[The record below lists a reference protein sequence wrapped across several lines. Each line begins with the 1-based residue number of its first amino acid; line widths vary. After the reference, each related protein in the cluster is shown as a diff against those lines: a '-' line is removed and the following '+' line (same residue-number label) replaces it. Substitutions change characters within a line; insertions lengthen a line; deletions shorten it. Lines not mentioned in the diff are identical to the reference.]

1 MFTFCWIL
9 LLFIKGAEVRE
20 FNLTECLYKGPERIY
35 HAITDEEF
43 ILECVLPS
51 QHHTHMYNNS
61 FLYKSKVLWFWQ
73 QKDGEPVKII
83 SNESTNPTQEGNAL
97 WFRPIGINASGVY
110 ICMIREEIPCLS
122 NIIKVQA
129 KNNANCSDN
138 GRNEL
143 SLLIETGHSISC
155 PGIHCYKQRSPVT
168 WYKNGIRVMFQEIR
182 QSLKLTDDEIL
193 LRRIYEQDAG
203 IYVCDYIVFD
213 NSIQWT
219 MRRVVRVKIIARNT
233 VHTPNILSP
242 SGVKT
247 LEVEVG
253 KPLTIECK
261 VFFGFERDF
270 LPMITWYRDNKES
283 KSEPLLQ
290 KPTRIRVKELE
301 GKSFV
306 HVATLREV
314 TERDL
319 NSNFICFA
327 QNSVGNST
335 GVLKLKRKERALF
348 KFILYGAIAV
358 LVGLLVGS
366 AFVYQ
371 HWIEIVL
378 MYRNY
383 LAKDETIGDSKEFDA
398 FVSYAKQ
405 DSFESDSTF
414 LNEEQFALEVLPEM
428 LENKY
433 GYKLCLLERD
443 ILPGGAYT
451 DDIVTAIQQSRRAI
465 IILSPGYVNGP
476 SIFELQAA
484 VNCALED
491 NTIKLILIKYKSF
504 QEPESLPP
512 IVKKALKILPVVTWK
527 SSNSNSPNKQ
537 FWKYM
542 RYHMPVKN
550 TRGLEKNSLKF
561 FSHRLFSMVINSRK
575 VAWRRQQTKK

>member
-1 MFTFCWIL
+1 MSDCTDMFVACL
-9 LLFIKGAEVRE
+9 S
-20 FNLTECLYKGPERIY
+20 ECLHKEPERIY

-51 QHHTHMYNNS
+51 QHRTHMYNNS
-61 FLYKSKVLWFWQ
+61 FLYKNKVLWFWQ
-73 QKDGEPVKII
+73 QKDGEPLKII
-83 SNESTNPTQEGNAL
+83 SSESTNPTQEGNAL

-110 ICMIREEIPCLS
+110 ICTIREEISCLS
-122 NIIKVQA
+122 NVIKVQA
-129 KNNANCSDN
+129 KKNTNCLDN

-143 SLLIETGHSISC
+143 SLLIEKGHSISC
-155 PGIHCYKQRSPVT
+155 PGIHCYNHLQRSPVT
-168 WYKNGIRVMFQEIR
+168 WYKVTVTLFQF
-182 QSLKLTDDEIL
+182 L
-193 LRRIYEQDAG
+193 
-203 IYVCDYIVFD
+203 
-213 NSIQWT
+213 
-219 MRRVVRVKIIARNT
+219 
-233 VHTPNILSP
+233 
-242 SGVKT
+242 
-247 LEVEVG
+247 
-253 KPLTIECK
+253 
-261 VFFGFERDF
+261 FFGFESDF

-283 KSEPLLQ
+283 K
-290 KPTRIRVKELE
+290 KLE

-314 TERDL
+314 AERDL

-348 KFILYGAIAV
+348 IFILYGAIAV

-383 LAKDETIGDSKEFDA
+383 LAKDETIRDRKEFDA

-405 DSFESDSTF
+405 DSFERDSTF
-414 LNEEQFALEVLPEM
+414 LNEEQFALEVLPEV

-491 NTIKLILIKYKSF
+491 NMLKLILIKYKSF
-504 QEPESLPP
+504 QEPESLPA

-550 TRGLEKNSLKF
+550 IGGLEKNSLKF
-561 FSHRLFSMVINSRK
+561 FFHRLFSMVINSRK
-575 VAWRRQQTKK
+575 ATGRSQQTKK